1 MTTSDLMP
9 RMGMTLPL
17 VGEDHPLRKAFRR
30 TFVWSAVLAMLV
42 HGLAAG
48 GRIVVQE
55 FLLKES
61 ELPPAVNIVSIEN
74 FIPPSISEEAA
85 PPQVSLAEQV
95 SQPSIGDPVPVPD
108 YDAQELTVATVEEMS
123 EMQTSDLS
131 ALTGGGDSLVVSF
144 GDGVGSGQGNYQ
156 VYEEAPALISIPK
169 PEYPSIARSAE
180 VEGVVVLLVLVGED
194 GSVEEVRVSEGPDL
208 LHEAAIA
215 AAKQARFRP
224 ALTQQR
230 PVAAWVRLPLKFTLS
245 S

>member
-1 MTTSDLMP
+1 
-9 RMGMTLPL
+9 
-17 VGEDHPLRKAFRR
+17 
-30 TFVWSAVLAMLV
+30 MLI

-48 GRIVVQE
+48 GRIIVTE
-55 FLLKES
+55 FLMREDD
-61 ELPPAVNIVSIEN
+61 LPPAVNIVSIEN

-144 GDGVGSGQGNYQ
+144 GDGGLGSSQGNYQ

-194 GSVEEVRVSEGPDL
+194 GNVEEVRVAEGPDL